1 MVIGVSFRVIYI
13 EETMSIKQKLLAG
26 LSIVALVFL
35 AISWYIFEKAGELAS
50 LITSAVALGADIS
63 AEAAELS
70 SQLTGGFDGG
80 AVIGFV
86 AVVLTAV
93 MLSRSV
99 TKPLRRAQENAET
112 LRSGNLPE
120 VRGGAGKSDA
130 DRIMDSMKEFS
141 KGLEAKVDGMLSALS
156 SVLDRTDRLRKM
168 ANLTTVNSESQAAQ
182 IHEVASTSQQLSS
195 SIVDI
200 ARSTSVASEVAEEA
214 MGVARDGKQ
223 QADEAVAMVGGM
235 TSVTQD
241 LGGMVE
247 RLHGRVEEISDI
259 ITVIEDIA
267 DQTNLLALNAAIE
280 AARAGEQGRGFA
292 VVADEVRK
300 LAERTVKAT
309 SEITGKISAVQD
321 ESGQTARSMEQAVA
335 QVDRTK
341 EAISTMGDALGRA
354 EDSVSKARD
363 EITQI
368 ATAVEQQSS
377 ATEEISS
384 TIDDSSRISSEIYRE
399 ARDVLMEIDS
409 MTGIIDEL
417 RASFVGISTTGGK
430 KMILNLAKGD
440 HRLWVNR
447 VAAHI
452 NAKAKLDAAKLADH
466 TSCRLGKWYYGEGM
480 KACGTSGR
488 FKALE
493 DPHMKIHALGKE
505 IISAYD
511 SGNVEKAGHM
521 FVEMEGISKNIISM
535 LDDLQHDCKH

>member
-1 MVIGVSFRVIYI
+1 MNGDRCILQSCMYRG
-13 EETMSIKQKLLAG
+13 TMNIKYKILAG
-26 LSIVALVFL
+26 ISTLALVFL
-35 AISWYIFEKAGELAS
+35 AALLYILDKAS
-50 LITSAVALGADIS
+50 LLALRTDMSSGA
-63 AEAAELS
+63 AAIS
-70 SQLTGGFDGG
+70 SQISTGVYGG
-80 AVIGFV
+80 IAIGL
-86 AVVLTAV
+86 ATAV
-93 MLSRSV
+93 MVALFLVRSV
-99 TKPLRRAQENAET
+99 AGPLRRARESADI
-112 LRSGNLPE
+112 LRAGNLPE
-120 VRGGAGKSDA
+120 VRGGSGNTDA

-141 KGLEAKVDGMLSALS
+141 SGLEAKVDGMLSALS
-156 SVLDRTDRLRKM
+156 NVLDRTDRLRKM
-168 ANLTTVNSESQAAQ
+168 ANLTSVNSESQAAQ
-182 IHEVASTSQQLSS
+182 IHEVASTSHELSA

-200 ARSTSVASEVAEEA
+200 ARSTSAASGVAEEA
-214 MGVARDGKQ
+214 MRVARDGKAN
-223 QADEAVAMVGGM
+223 ADAAVAMVGGM

-247 RLHGRVEEISDI
+247 RLHQRVGEISEI

-309 SEITGKISAVQD
+309 SEITGKINAVQD
-321 ESGQTARSMEQAVA
+321 ESGLTAKSMEQAVA

-341 EAISTMGDALGRA
+341 EAIFTMGDALGRA
-354 EDSVSKARD
+354 EDAVSKARD
-363 EITQI
+363 EIMQI

-384 TIDDSSRISSEIYRE
+384 TIEDSSRISTEISRE

-417 RASFVGISTTGGK
+417 RASFVGINTTGGK

-466 TSCRLGKWYYGEGM
+466 TSCRLGKWYYGDGM

-493 DPHMKIHALGKE
+493 SPHMKIHSLGKE
-505 IISAYD
+505 IISAFD
-511 SGNVEKAGHM
+511 RGDRERAREM
-521 FVEMEGISKNIISM
+521 FEEMESVSKNIIAM

>member
-1 MVIGVSFRVIYI
+1 MNLRY
-13 EETMSIKQKLLAG
+13 KLISG
-26 LSIVALVFL
+26 LSASALVFL
-35 AISWYIFEKAGELAS
+35 AISWYIFERASKLAS
-50 LITSAVALGADIS
+50 CLCECGSMPV
-63 AEAAELS
+63 EAAELS
-70 SQLTGGFDGG
+70 SQISAGYYGGSAIGIFAAATITG
-80 AVIGFV
+80 ILLRTV
-86 AVVLTAV
+86 AAP
-93 MLSRSV
+93 MG
-99 TKPLRRAQENAET
+99 RAYENAET
-112 LRSGNLPE
+112 LRAGNLPD
-120 VRGGAGKSDA
+120 VTGGEGSSDA
-130 DRIMDSMKEFS
+130 DRMMDSMKEFAR
-141 KGLEAKVDGMLSALS
+141 GLEAKVDGMLSALS
-156 SVLDRTDRLRKM
+156 SVLDCTDRLRKM
-168 ANLTTVNSESQAAQ
+168 ANMASVNSENQATQ
-182 IHEVASTSQQLSS
+182 ITEVSATSQELSS
-195 SIVDI
+195 SIVEI
-200 ARSTSVASEVAEEA
+200 ARSSSVASGVAEEA

-223 QADEAVAMVGGM
+223 QAEEAVAMVGGM

-247 RLHGRVEEISDI
+247 RLHGRVGEISDI

-300 LAERTVKAT
+300 LAERTVRAT
-309 SEITGKISAVQD
+309 SEITGKINAVQE

-341 EAISTMGDALGRA
+341 EAIVTMGDALGRA
-354 EDSVSKARD
+354 EDSVGKARD
-363 EITQI
+363 EIIQI

-384 TIDDSSRISSEIYRE
+384 TIDDSSRISGEIARE
-399 ARDVLMEIDS
+399 AREVLMEIDS

-452 NAKAKLDAAKLADH
+452 NAKARLDAAKLADH
-466 TSCRLGKWYYGEGM
+466 TTCRLGKWYYGAGM
-480 KACGTSGR
+480 QACGASGR

-493 DPHMKIHALGKE
+493 DPHMKIHSLGKIYRRTSYPCWTTSSTTASTEGLGGE
-505 IISAYD
+505 IIR
-511 SGNVEKAGHM
+511 V
-521 FVEMEGISKNIISM
+521 
-535 LDDLQHDCKH
+535 